1 MSDPPPARWP
11 TNTRLGLLG
20 RGVYRATV
28 RVTDL
33 ELLHARLEDA
43 IRAGYESDGFEVRT
57 EEYAN
62 LWHVRAH
69 RGFTGGFAVGL
80 VNRPGPAGTADVMV
94 GVSRSSR
101 VDRWG
106 VGVALAGALV
116 TFVAGCLFV
125 GILQLPV
132 MLGGAIVLGLTVAVA
147 IGLYQVQLP
156 AVALVEHLCGG
167 RFDGPQI
174 TAVVDLVRGVIG
186 GTPGVLHLEGLPE
199 SEPHRTE
206 SDSR

>member
-1 MSDPPPARWP
+1 MSDPPPSRWP
-11 TNTRLGLLG
+11 TKSRLGLLG

-33 ELLHARLEDA
+33 ALLHARLEDA

-57 EEYAN
+57 KEYAS
-62 LWHVRAH
+62 LWHVLVH

-80 VNRPGPAGTADVMV
+80 VNRPGPAGTSDVMV

-106 VGVALAGALV
+106 VGIATAGALV

-132 MLGGAIVLGLTVAVA
+132 LLAGAIVLGLTVAVA
-147 IGLYQVQLP
+147 IALYQMQLP
-156 AVALVEHLCGG
+156 IVALVEHLCGG
-167 RFDGPQI
+167 RFDETQI
-174 TAVVDLVRGVIG
+174 AAVVDLVRDVIG
-186 GTPGVLHLEGLPE
+186 GTPGVLLLEARPE
-199 SEPHRTE
+199 SEPNRTG
-206 SDSR
+206 SDSH